1 MMDLQTIYNIIIA
14 ATPAI
19 TAVLGIVFALI
30 KIVAAIRSS
39 SANYNKTIQ
48 EMQDMLMQSRDST
61 RDLETRL
68 EQLIEETAKS
78 RRGPDLNDKLDK
90 GD

>member
-1 MMDLQTIYNIIIA
+1 MDLQTVYNIIIA

>member
-1 MMDLQTIYNIIIA
+1 MDIQTIYNIIIA

-68 EQLIEETAKS
+68 EQLIDETAKS

>member
-1 MMDLQTIYNIIIA
+1 MDLQTIYNIIIA